1 MNMKF
6 MGILLNEG
14 RKEDLKKKYSTKF
27 NEEDLDFILNI
38 SDLGD
43 FNHKYTDFVLKN
55 TDGDG
60 ELDTNELEHL
70 VGLIQDFDKYQSQ
83 FPKKDINQYV
93 SIIELESV
101 VNHARTKKKDKELEK
116 QVEKIYEDNKFVVVK
131 PKTEQASCKYGSS
144 TTWCVTSRG
153 TGHFDR
159 YTSGAQE
166 LYFIINKVNSTDKN
180 YSKVAVHYNQVA
192 EPTFWD
198 SQDKIMS
205 DREVNILKYAY
216 PEIIDAIETDFEEV
230 SKSNKYKILN
240 PIFDN
245 EAITTKTQKN
255 FLGTDLTLTVSVL
268 AFELLSKI
276 LVTMESFGEPGKAQG
291 FINIS
296 LNDKLIDNYYFIV
309 TFSTE
314 DKKSFS
320 ISLFLKRL
328 AEGHNQWEKK
338 EKDLVNLGLQ
348 GWGLQSKFLISGE
361 PQLIAESIR
370 NYIASKVM
378 DHLKDNPILQ
388 QRLIGDNKVWRPD
401 RFNYGY
407 TFGKNK
413 GLITKLVSYLD
424 SKDIGTKLDFL
435 ESVGKLKSKK
445 VDGKKLYAHSYSD
458 KYFPSSQWRGHF
470 SSFFASA
477 KLAGILGYR
486 KIGKDYFL
494 IKGPNFD
501 AFKSGQL
508 KAL

>member
-1 MNMKF
+1 

-93 SIIELESV
+93 SVNELESV
-101 VNHARTKKKDKELEK
+101 INHARTKKKEKEEEKKIDK
-116 QVEKIYEDNKFVVVK
+116 VYEDNKFVVVK
-131 PKTEQASCKYGSS
+131 PKSEAASCKYGSS

-205 DREVNILKYAY
+205 EREVNILKYAY

-296 LNDKLIDNYYFIV
+296 LDDKLIDNYYFIV

-388 QRLIGDNKVWRPD
+388 QRLIGNSKVWRPD

-413 GLITKLVSYLD
+413 GLIKKLVSYLD
-424 SKDIGTKLDFL
+424 KGEIGTKLDFL
-435 ESVGKLKSKK
+435 ESVGKLKSKR

>member
-1 MNMKF
+1 MS
-6 MGILLNEG
+6 ILLKEG
-14 RKEDLKKKYSTKF
+14 RKEDLRKKYANKF
-27 NEEDLDFILNI
+27 GESDLDFILNI
-38 SDLGD
+38 SDLED
-43 FNHKYTDFVLKN
+43 FNHKYTDFVLKHVDPKFV
-55 TDGDG
+55 TGDA
-60 ELDTNELEHL
+60 E
-70 VGLIQDFDKYQSQ
+70 VGVNLIKSFDKYQSQ
-83 FPKKDINQYV
+83 LEKKDINQYK
-93 SIIELESV
+93 SFEELDNALTPLYE
-101 VNHARTKKKDKELEK
+101 KKKNKELEK

-388 QRLIGDNKVWRPD
+388 QRLIGNSKVWRPD

-413 GLITKLVSYLD
+413 GLIKKLVSYLD
-424 SKDIGTKLDFL
+424 KGEIGTKL
-435 ESVGKLKSKK
+435 ESIGKLKTRV
-445 VDGKKLYAHSYSD
+445 VDGKKLYSHSSID
-458 KYFPSSQWRGHF
+458 KFFPSSQFRGQF

-494 IKGPNFD
+494 VKGPNFE
-501 AFKSGQL
+501 AFKSGKL

>member
-1 MNMKF
+1 
-6 MGILLNEG
+6 
-14 RKEDLKKKYSTKF
+14 
-27 NEEDLDFILNI
+27 
-38 SDLGD
+38 
-43 FNHKYTDFVLKN
+43 
-55 TDGDG
+55 
-60 ELDTNELEHL
+60 
-70 VGLIQDFDKYQSQ
+70 
-83 FPKKDINQYV
+83 
-93 SIIELESV
+93 
-101 VNHARTKKKDKELEK
+101 
-116 QVEKIYEDNKFVVVK
+116 
-131 PKTEQASCKYGSS
+131 
-144 TTWCVTSRG
+144 
-153 TGHFDR
+153 
-159 YTSGAQE
+159 
-166 LYFIINKVNSTDKN
+166 
-180 YSKVAVHYNQVA
+180 
-192 EPTFWD
+192 
-198 SQDKIMS
+198 MS
-205 DREVNILKYAY
+205 EREVNILKYAY

-296 LNDKLIDNYYFIV
+296 LDDKLIDNYYFIV

-388 QRLIGDNKVWRPD
+388 QRLIGNSKVWRPD

-413 GLITKLVSYLD
+413 GLIKKLVSYLD
-424 SKDIGTKLDFL
+424 KGEIGTKLDFL
-435 ESVGKLKSKK
+435 ESVGKLKSKN

>member
-6 MGILLNEG
+6 MSILLKEG
-14 RKEDLKKKYSTKF
+14 RKEDLRKKYANKF
-27 NEEDLDFILNI
+27 GESDLDFILNI
-38 SDLGD
+38 SDLED
-43 FNHKYTDFVLKN
+43 FNHKYTDFVLKHVDPKFV
-55 TDGDG
+55 TGDA
-60 ELDTNELEHL
+60 E
-70 VGLIQDFDKYQSQ
+70 VGVNLIKSFDKYQSQ
-83 FPKKDINQYV
+83 LEKKDINQYK
-93 SIIELESV
+93 SFEELDNALTPLYE
-101 VNHARTKKKDKELEK
+101 KKKNKELEK

-388 QRLIGDNKVWRPD
+388 QRLIGNSKVWRPD

-413 GLITKLVSYLD
+413 GLIKKLVSYLD
-424 SKDIGTKLDFL
+424 KGEIGTKL
-435 ESVGKLKSKK
+435 ESIGKLKTRV
-445 VDGKKLYAHSYSD
+445 VDGKKLYSHSSID
-458 KYFPSSQWRGHF
+458 KFFPSSQFRGQF

-494 IKGPNFD
+494 VKGPNFE
-501 AFKSGQL
+501 AFKSGKL

>member
-1 MNMKF
+1 
-6 MGILLNEG
+6 
-14 RKEDLKKKYSTKF
+14 
-27 NEEDLDFILNI
+27 
-38 SDLGD
+38 
-43 FNHKYTDFVLKN
+43 
-55 TDGDG
+55 
-60 ELDTNELEHL
+60 
-70 VGLIQDFDKYQSQ
+70 
-83 FPKKDINQYV
+83 
-93 SIIELESV
+93 
-101 VNHARTKKKDKELEK
+101 
-116 QVEKIYEDNKFVVVK
+116 
-131 PKTEQASCKYGSS
+131 
-144 TTWCVTSRG
+144 
-153 TGHFDR
+153 
-159 YTSGAQE
+159 
-166 LYFIINKVNSTDKN
+166 
-180 YSKVAVHYNQVA
+180 
-192 EPTFWD
+192 
-198 SQDKIMS
+198 MS

-296 LNDKLIDNYYFIV
+296 LDDKLIDNYYFIV

-388 QRLIGDNKVWRPD
+388 QRLIGDSKVWRPD

-413 GLITKLVSYLD
+413 GLITKLVNYLD

-435 ESVGKLKSKK
+435 ESIGKLKSKK

-477 KLAGILGYR
+477 KLSGILGYR

>member
-6 MGILLNEG
+6 MSILLQEG
-14 RKEDLKKKYSTKF
+14 RKEDLKKKYANKF
-27 NEEDLDFILNI
+27 AETDLDFILNI
-38 SDLGD
+38 SDLQD
-43 FNHKYTDFVLKN
+43 FNHKYTDFVLKHVDPN
-55 TDGDG
+55 FVTGDA
-60 ELDTNELEHL
+60 E
-70 VGLIQDFDKYQSQ
+70 VGVNLIKSFDKYQSQ
-83 FPKKDINQYV
+83 LDKKDINQYK
-93 SIIELESV
+93 SFEELDNALTPLYE
-101 VNHARTKKKDKELEK
+101 KKKDKELEK

-388 QRLIGDNKVWRPD
+388 QRLIGNSKVWRPD

-413 GLITKLVSYLD
+413 GLIKKLVSYLD
-424 SKDIGTKLDFL
+424 KGEIGTKLDFL
-435 ESVGKLKSKK
+435 ESIGKLKTKV
-445 VDGKKLYAHSYSD
+445 VDGKKLYSHSSID
-458 KYFPSSQWRGHF
+458 KFFPSSQFRGQF

-494 IKGPNFD
+494 VKGPNFE
-501 AFKSGQL
+501 AFKSGKL

>member
-1 MNMKF
+1 MKF

-43 FNHKYTDFVLKN
+43 FNHKYTDFVLKH

-60 ELDTNELEHL
+60 ELDTDELDRTVEL
-70 VGLIQDFDKYQSQ
+70 VKDFDKYQSQ
-83 FPKKDINQYV
+83 LPKKDIYQYV
-93 SIIELESV
+93 SLNELEKVIVYLRVKS
-101 VNHARTKKKDKELEK
+101 KDKEEEK
-116 QVEKIYEDNKFVVVK
+116 KVEKIYEDNKFVVVK
-131 PKTEQASCKYGSS
+131 PKTEQASCKYGSN

-159 YTSGAQE
+159 YTSGGQE

-180 YSKVAVHYNQVA
+180 YSKVAVHFNQVG

-216 PEIIDAIETDFEEV
+216 PEIIDAIKTDFEEV
-230 SKSNKYKILN
+230 SKTNKYRILN
-240 PIFDN
+240 PIFDK
-245 EAITTKTQKN
+245 EAISTKVER
-255 FLGTDLTLTVSVL
+255 FLGTNSILNVSVR
-268 AFELLSKI
+268 AFKLQSKI
-276 LVTMESFGEPGKAQG
+276 LVTPERLGDSGKAQG
-291 FINIS
+291 YLNIS
-296 LNDKLIDNYYFIV
+296 LDNKLIDQYSFIV
-309 TFSTE
+309 TFFME
-314 DKKSFS
+314 DNKSFS
-320 ISLFLKRL
+320 TIVVFDRL
-328 AEGHNQWEKK
+328 GEGFNSWGGNK
-338 EKDLVNLGLQ
+338 EKELINLGLE
-348 GWGLQSKFLISGE
+348 GWGFESQFLITGE
-361 PQLIAESIR
+361 PQIIAESIR
-370 NYIASKVM
+370 SYIASKVM
-378 DHLKDNPILQ
+378 DHLKDNIRLQ
-388 QRLIGDNKVWRPD
+388 QKVIGSGRVWRPD

-424 SKDIGTKLDFL
+424 SGDIGTKLDFL
-435 ESVGKLKSKK
+435 ESIGKLKSKK
-445 VDGKKLYAHSYSD
+445 VDGKKLYAHSYSNE
-458 KYFPSSQWRGHF
+458 YFPSSQWRGQF

-486 KIGKDYFL
+486 KVGKDYL
-494 IKGPNFD
+494 LVKGPNFD

>member
-93 SIIELESV
+93 SVNELELV
-101 VNHARTKKKDKELEK
+101 INYVRTKKKEKEEEKKIDK
-116 QVEKIYEDNKFVVVK
+116 VYEDNKFVVVK
-131 PKTEQASCKYGSS
+131 PKSEAASCKYGSS

-205 DREVNILKYAY
+205 EREVNILKYAY

-296 LNDKLIDNYYFIV
+296 LDDKLIDNYYFIV

-388 QRLIGDNKVWRPD
+388 QRLIGDSKVWRPD

-413 GLITKLVSYLD
+413 GLITKLVNYLD

-435 ESVGKLKSKK
+435 ESIGKLKSKK

-477 KLAGILGYR
+477 KLSGILGYR

>member
-1 MNMKF
+1 

-38 SDLGD
+38 SDLAD

-93 SIIELESV
+93 SVNELESV
-101 VNHARTKKKDKELEK
+101 INYVRTKKKEKEEEKKIDK
-116 QVEKIYEDNKFVVVK
+116 VYEDNKFVVVK
-131 PKTEQASCKYGSS
+131 PKSEAASCKYGSS

-205 DREVNILKYAY
+205 EREVNILKYAY

-276 LVTMESFGEPGKAQG
+276 LVTMESFGEPGKARG

-296 LNDKLIDNYYFIV
+296 LDDKLIDNYYFIV

-388 QRLIGDNKVWRPD
+388 QRLIGNSKVWRPD

-413 GLITKLVSYLD
+413 GLIKKLVSYLD
-424 SKDIGTKLDFL
+424 KGEIGTKLDFL
-435 ESVGKLKSKK
+435 ESIGKLKSKT